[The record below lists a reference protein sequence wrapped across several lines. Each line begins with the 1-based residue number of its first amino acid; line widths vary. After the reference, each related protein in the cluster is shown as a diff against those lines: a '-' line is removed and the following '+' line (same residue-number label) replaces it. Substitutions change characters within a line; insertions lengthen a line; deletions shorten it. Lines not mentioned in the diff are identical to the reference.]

1 MRFGRSVPEWVGGS
15 VNVYPAGIC
24 GIGCLLKGAISVR
37 ELRGMWR
44 TQNLVVSARDTNNAN
59 VYFDLPNFLP

>member
-37 ELRGMWR
+37 ELRGQWS
-44 TQNLVVSARDTNNAN
+44 TEKVVVGAPDEPQCGN
-59 VYFDLPNFLP
+59 VFDLPNFLP